1 MAPMGCLIVGYAV
14 RGNIPGYAM
23 LAYILNLSLD
33 NIGLYERRLQANALL
48 APQYSEMAKAIAP
61 HVDRKRCLYVYHGPV
76 ILYTLTQAC
85 IPTRFAFPRSEE
97 HTSELQS
104 LMRISYAVF
113 CLKKKTKSIIIISP
127 D

>member
-1 MAPMGCLIVGYAV
+1 
-14 RGNIPGYAM
+14 M

-85 IPTRFAFPRSEE
+85 IPTRFAFPNHLRSEE

-113 CLKKKTKSIIIISP
+113 CLTKKNKKYYIK
-127 D
+127 